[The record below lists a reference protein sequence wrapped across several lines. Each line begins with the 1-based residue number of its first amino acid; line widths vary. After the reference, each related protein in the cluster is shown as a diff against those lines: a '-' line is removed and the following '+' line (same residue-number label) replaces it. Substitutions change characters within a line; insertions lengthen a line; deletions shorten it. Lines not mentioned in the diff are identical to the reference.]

1 MAVKHSLVIVNDGIK
16 RFASKEEYQVQK
28 IKPTNFQV
36 SRNLKDRTANI
47 KIYYNQ
53 SYYYG
58 NVAYPK
64 GQTIQSKYIKGAD
77 LEVYKEAKKYLS
89 PSENTMLQL
98 SWDKARQSDYMESA
112 YHYNLSE
119 YDTSEPSELLANAL
133 ENKDLSVKEVTKDD
147 YSTMYK
153 VLKGST
159 KEGRELTRAKAIEY
173 AKAIGCDPAS
183 LMFNKLKV
191 PLWGTVDIAEEKTI
205 KEKKHK
211 DELGVE
217 ELVEKSYR
225 PGQIAVST
233 KVESVICPR
242 DLYLPTVKAIAIKS
256 KESIYDGMIA
266 YYYHT
271 NKISDEA
278 INKLCVV
285 GYHIDSSFTI
295 GKTKIGVKEDRYFF
309 GIYRIYGTRKKLFN
323 PDPNISEKDP
333 RHIILDDFT
342 PSFVAPIVSLAKA
355 DALENR
361 DVIPVQK
368 LQTVGQLIR
377 QEELNKINTSKF
389 ISDHLTREFYKDRL
403 KSAVEKKVDSIKGVK
418 EANKTMKLAEA
429 SKDIAKQMTKLFEK
443 QTAFKEILD
452 RHLHKAETEI
462 EKSKKFTAADLVVDD
477 KIYEFKRIQKN
488 KRA

>member
-1 MAVKHSLVIVNDGIK
+1 MAVKHSLFIEYKNIK
-16 RFASKEEYQVQK
+16 KFTSKEEYQVQK
-28 IKPTNFQV
+28 ITPTTFQV
-36 SRNLKDRTANI
+36 GRNLKDRTANI

-119 YDTSEPSELLANAL
+119 YDTSEPSELLASAL

-285 GYHIDSSFTI
+285 GYHIDTSFTV

-342 PSFVAPIVSLAKA
+342 PSFVAPVVSLAKA

-389 ISDHLTREFYKDRL
+389 ISDYLTKEFYKDRI
-403 KSAVEKKVDSIKGVK
+403 KNAVEKKVDSIKGVK

-429 SKDIAKQMTKLFEK
+429 SKDIAKQMTELFEK

-477 KIYEFKRIQKN
+477 KIYEFKRMPKN

>member
-1 MAVKHSLVIVNDGIK
+1 MAVKHSLLIEYKNIK
-16 RFASKEEYQVQK
+16 KFTSKEEYQVQK
-28 IKPTNFQV
+28 IKPTTFV
-36 SRNLKDRTANI
+36 ISRNLKDRTANI

-53 SYYYG
+53 TYYTVMYG
-58 NVAYPK
+58 NVSYAK
-64 GQTIQSKYIKGAD
+64 GQTEQFKYIKGAD

-89 PSENTMLQL
+89 PTENTMLQL

-119 YDTSEPSELLANAL
+119 YDTSEPSELLASAL

-191 PLWGTVDIAEEKTI
+191 PLWGTVDVSETKKL

-217 ELVEKSYR
+217 EFVEKSYR

-368 LQTVGQLIR
+368 LQTVGQ
-377 QEELNKINTSKF
+377 
-389 ISDHLTREFYKDRL
+389 
-403 KSAVEKKVDSIKGVK
+403 
-418 EANKTMKLAEA
+418 
-429 SKDIAKQMTKLFEK
+429 
-443 QTAFKEILD
+443 
-452 RHLHKAETEI
+452 
-462 EKSKKFTAADLVVDD
+462 
-477 KIYEFKRIQKN
+477 
-488 KRA
+488 